1 MVDGKTLLG
10 YDDKP
15 KKAKD
20 ISYRHL
26 ILIISCTSILWVP
39 LLLGIIIIA
48 CALFVTF
55 VCIAVALGFAAVTLI
70 VYSAFVILD
79 DLWPSIVKIGASVFA
94 CGISVLIVTG
104 ITKAISLFFGAIN
117 HNYHKLV
124 RYVLKRKLEETL
136 NDQNS

>member
-20 ISYRHL
+20 IPYRQL
-26 ILIISCTSILWVP
+26 ILLVSCTSILWVP
-39 LLLGIIIIA
+39 LILGIIIVA
-48 CALFVTF
+48 CVLFTVLVLTS
-55 VCIAVALGFAAVTLI
+55 VALGFAAVTLL
-70 VYSAFVILD
+70 VYSVFLIPGD
-79 DLWPSIVKIGASVFA
+79 MWPSIIKIGASVFA

-104 ITKAISLFFGAIN
+104 VTKGLSLLFRTISRS
-117 HNYHKLV
+117 YHKFS
-124 RYVLKRKLEETL
+124 RYIQTRKLEETL